1 MQNFKKSIYEDL
13 EVNAGSSS
21 LVEEAFVRLNAWIEF
36 IIIIYDYMNYDV
48 DHVDVVMTTY
58 DV

>member
-1 MQNFKKSIYEDL
+1 L

-36 IIIIYDYMNYDV
+36 IIIIYDYMNYDI
-48 DHVDVVMTTY
+48 DVDVVMTTY

>member
-21 LVEEAFVRLNAWIEF
+21 LVEEDFVRLNAWIEF
-36 IIIIYDYMNYDV
+36 IIIIYDYMNYDI
-48 DHVDVVMTTY
+48 DVDVVMTTY
-58 DV
+58 DI

>member
-21 LVEEAFVRLNAWIEF
+21 LVEEAFVRLNA
-36 IIIIYDYMNYDV
+36 
-48 DHVDVVMTTY
+48 
-58 DV
+58 